1 MISPEF
7 LLRLDRWR
15 VFDREELERLR
26 VPRSRAFCAG
36 VPKKRICF
44 ADIFR
49 RPRFAMILSRVVWAM
64 FYLASAKP
72 LAADLSEAATR
83 TR

>member
-7 LLRLDRWR
+7 LRLDRRRW
-15 VFDREELERLR
+15 FDREELARFFVE
-26 VPRSRAFCAG
+26 RSRAFCAG

-64 FYLASAKP
+64 FYPFIEWFRWFRPGSC
-72 LAADLSEAATR
+72 ADAG
-83 TR
+83 